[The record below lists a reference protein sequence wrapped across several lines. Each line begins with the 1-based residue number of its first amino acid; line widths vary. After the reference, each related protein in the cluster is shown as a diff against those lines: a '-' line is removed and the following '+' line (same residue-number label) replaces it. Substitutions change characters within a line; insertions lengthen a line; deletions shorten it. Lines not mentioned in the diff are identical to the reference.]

1 MRHVLK
7 RPVLSEKSTQL
18 SEKGQY
24 VFEVIPSANKIEIRK
39 AVEDRYKVSV
49 AEVRTITVRPK
60 TKLQMTRRGYVVGKT
75 TLRKKAIVS
84 LKKGQTIDIIGDL
97 PTEE

>member
-18 SEKGQY
+18 GEMGQY

-49 AEVRTITVRPK
+49 AEVRTITVKPK
-60 TKLQMTRRGYVVGKT
+60 TKVQMTRRGFVAGKT
-75 TLRKKAIVS
+75 RLRKKAIVS

-97 PTEE
+97 PTED